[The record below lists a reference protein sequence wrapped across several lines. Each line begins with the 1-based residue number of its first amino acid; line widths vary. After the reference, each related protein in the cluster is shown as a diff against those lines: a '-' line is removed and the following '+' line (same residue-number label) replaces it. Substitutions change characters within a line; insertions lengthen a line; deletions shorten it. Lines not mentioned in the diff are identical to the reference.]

1 MAEGEGE
8 YEGFVRR
15 DVTDGLLEVGFEVGR
30 VELITSVQGEVIG
43 PPASE
48 DPPIGVAA
56 VTCHWIAH
64 AEHTASDSGHPATH
78 QPVEIEGMTIAF
90 PDARGET
97 KFLRVVD
104 WASVN
109 SRLGFVLETWPLA
122 PPALDPPALD
132 EES

>member
-1 MAEGEGE
+1 MPEGE
-8 YEGFVRR
+8 YERLVRR
-15 DVTDGLLEVGFEVGR
+15 DVTDGLREVGFEVDR
-30 VELITSVQGEVIG
+30 VALITSVQGEVMS
-43 PPASE
+43 PPAAE
-48 DPPIGVAA
+48 HPQMGVAA
-56 VTCHWIAH
+56 ETYHWIAH

-90 PDARGET
+90 PAGSGET
-97 KFLRVVD
+97 EFLRVID